1 MKILQKQLSNHFFS
15 TKRFKTEIK
24 SSKDKMDQLN
34 TQFQKHLCFSF
45 LIKYDWK
52 FTPHGEIFFTIR
64 CKNTPNSVKVD
75 FYTSKCK
82 KKVKFN
88 RKIVSLVGESFYTK
102 GCKSVKVNF
111 YTLWCNGQHS
121 KEYPKRPQ
129 KIGNLSWCNSNLGG
143 YFSPFLNFQD
153 LPFSV
158 QKNGPQL
165 APFVVSQPYKTCQ
178 EGQPWVPLWT
188 PPDAQAGRRSTFVA
202 SACSAWWQKFQ
213 KSEIFTTDFYRL
225 GSGRPSAGR
234 A

>member
-1 MKILQKQLSNHFFS
+1 M
-15 TKRFKTEIK
+15 
-24 SSKDKMDQLN
+24 
-34 TQFQKHLCFSF
+34 
-45 LIKYDWK
+45 
-52 FTPHGEIFFTIR
+52 R
-64 CKNTPNSVKVD
+64 CTNTPNSVKVD

-158 QKNGPQL
+158 QKM
-165 APFVVSQPYKTCQ
+165 APSWLLLLSVSHTRLVKRGSLGSLFGHLLMPRQ
-178 EGQPWVPLWT
+178 
-188 PPDAQAGRRSTFVA
+188 AAGRL
-202 SACSAWWQKFQ
+202 AWLLLAVHGDKSFRNLKFSLQ
-213 KSEIFTTDFYRL
+213 IFID
-225 GSGRPSAGR
+225 
-234 A
+234 

>member
-1 MKILQKQLSNHFFS
+1 
-15 TKRFKTEIK
+15 
-24 SSKDKMDQLN
+24 MDQLN

-121 KEYPKRPQ
+121 GIFPPTLQSLLLLHPGSTAVSTTLR
-129 KIGNLSWCNSNLGG
+129 I
-143 YFSPFLNFQD
+143 
-153 LPFSV
+153 LPFTDL
-158 QKNGPQL
+158 QTHWMRHLRKFKLQWFNYENMLFLFRILLRNKGKYWQIWWKL
-165 APFVVSQPYKTCQ
+165 DNMH
-178 EGQPWVPLWT
+178 LWN
-188 PPDAQAGRRSTFVA
+188 
-202 SACSAWWQKFQ
+202 
-213 KSEIFTTDFYRL
+213 IY
-225 GSGRPSAGR
+225 
-234 A
+234 

>member
-1 MKILQKQLSNHFFS
+1 
-15 TKRFKTEIK
+15 
-24 SSKDKMDQLN
+24 MDQLN

-121 KEYPKRPQ
+121 KEYPEKWRGDYRGILVILVMLQIWLKKNWKQWSVCFGWISDMELHSLKQ
-129 KIGNLSWCNSNLGG
+129 K
-143 YFSPFLNFQD
+143 
-153 LPFSV
+153 
-158 QKNGPQL
+158 K
-165 APFVVSQPYKTCQ
+165 K
-178 EGQPWVPLWT
+178 
-188 PPDAQAGRRSTFVA
+188 
-202 SACSAWWQKFQ
+202 
-213 KSEIFTTDFYRL
+213 
-225 GSGRPSAGR
+225 
-234 A
+234 